1 MNIVSNSHLDFQQL
15 SSSLVQK
22 KKQKKLLAYF
32 FNTDSFFSVHC
43 GCTDNRIFVGL
54 SMHLALVIEYSSG
67 HMQFTGSYSINL
79 MLTVT
84 LTLNLN
90 LNLITLTARFNAN
103 NMR

>member
-1 MNIVSNSHLDFQQL
+1 
-15 SSSLVQK
+15 
-22 KKQKKLLAYF
+22 
-32 FNTDSFFSVHC
+32 
-43 GCTDNRIFVGL
+43 
-54 SMHLALVIEYSSG
+54 MHLALVIEYSSG

-84 LTLNLN
+84 LTLNLTLILN

>member
-1 MNIVSNSHLDFQQL
+1 
-15 SSSLVQK
+15 
-22 KKQKKLLAYF
+22 
-32 FNTDSFFSVHC
+32 
-43 GCTDNRIFVGL
+43 
-54 SMHLALVIEYSSG
+54 MHLALVIEYSSG

-90 LNLITLTARFNAN
+90 LNLITLITARFNAN